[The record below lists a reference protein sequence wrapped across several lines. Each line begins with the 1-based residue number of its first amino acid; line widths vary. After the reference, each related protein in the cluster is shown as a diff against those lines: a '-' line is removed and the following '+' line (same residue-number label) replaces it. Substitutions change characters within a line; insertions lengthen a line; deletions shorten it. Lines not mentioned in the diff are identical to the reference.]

1 MVEDN
6 VLLTGKLE
14 FALISFSQRE
24 NENNQEKKEK
34 KKGQCFYLL
43 LHNKLLLNLAAE
55 AMNIYHLTGSELGI
69 QDGLSWDCS
78 SAVGWGLQLSEGS
91 TGEESACKLSHTLV
105 SRTSFLTVGWPDFR
119 ASRYEHL
126 IACLSVL
133 MTFHFFS
140 FPKGT
145 VLILKSLKTQW
156 QWSTDCALGTI
167 PNQCWLKI
175 LSSLSKKEKAEN
187 KVQSMVRRKRKNK
200 KETKKVLSSSWD
212 YSLFSGCTHGN
223 AYSSYMSLFF
233 TTFTF

>member
-1 MVEDN
+1 MVEDK

-24 NENNQEKKEK
+24 NENNQEKKK
-34 KKGQCFYLL
+34 KKKSQCFYPL

-55 AMNIYHLTGSELGI
+55 AMDIYHLTGSELGI

-91 TGEESACKLSHTLV
+91 TGEGSACKLSHTLV

-126 IACLSVL
+126 IVCLSIL

-145 VLILKSLKTQW
+145 VLILKRLKSQW
-156 QWSTDCALGTI
+156 QWST
-167 PNQCWLKI
+167 WLCLRHNPK
-175 LSSLSKKEKAEN
+175 S
-187 KVQSMVRRKRKNK
+187 
-200 KETKKVLSSSWD
+200 VL
-212 YSLFSGCTHGN
+212 T
-223 AYSSYMSLFF
+223 
-233 TTFTF
+233 